1 MWLNDSNGKLKGG
14 DKMNTLELKSARIK
28 RGLTQVDIAEKMNIS
43 SISYSLKERGKRD
56 FTINEVSNIIKIL
69 NLSLL
74 EINAIFFDNQLT
86 TIIRQ
91 YKLSEY
97 ISNNL

>member
-43 SISYSLKERGKRD
+43 SISYSLKERSKRD

-91 YKLSEY
+91 YKE
-97 ISNNL
+97 IK

>member
-1 MWLNDSNGKLKGG
+1 LKGG

-43 SISYSLKERGKRD
+43 SITYSLKERGKRD

-74 EINAIFFDNQLT
+74 EINAIFFDNQL
-86 TIIRQ
+86 IVKENQR
-91 YKLSEY
+91 
-97 ISNNL
+97 